1 MENMDDRTR
10 LLGFFR
16 VLFLALLTVSLA
28 GCVGKGSTDLSSSSA
43 TKTTDLL
50 PSWRDGASKQ
60 AIMKFVADVTRAGSP
75 TFVSPAERIAVFD
88 NDGTLW
94 SEKPLYFQFIFL
106 IDQVKAAAP
115 AHPEWKNDPVY
126 KALVAKDYAALAGQE
141 KQLLKLVGIANSG
154 MTVDDYDKTIR
165 GWLAKERHPT
175 LNRPYTELVYQ
186 PQLEL
191 LAYLR
196 ANGFKTFIVSGG
208 TIEFMRVFA
217 ERAYGIPPEQVVGS
231 SQVVR
236 YEMLDGKPALVR
248 EPKLDFVDDGAGKP
262 VGIYREIGRRP
273 ILAFGNS
280 DGDQQMLQYTGAGSG
295 SHLELL
301 VHHDDAAREFAYD
314 RQSKVGKLDKAW
326 DEAISNGWIVVSMR
340 NDWATIY
347 PSSKP

>member
-1 MENMDDRTR
+1 
-10 LLGFFR
+10 
-16 VLFLALLTVSLA
+16 VSLA
-28 GCVGKGSTDLSSSSA
+28 GCAGQSSRDVGASGAVS
-43 TKTTDLL
+43 TTDAL

-60 AIMKFVADVTRAGSP
+60 AILKFVVGVTREGSP
-75 TFVSPAERIAVFD
+75 TFVPRTDRIAVFD

-106 IDQVKAAAP
+106 FDQVKVAAP

-126 KALVAKDYAALAGQE
+126 KALIAKDYAALAGQE

-165 GWLAKERHPT
+165 DWLAKERHPT

-208 TIEFMRVFA
+208 TIDFMRVFA
-217 ERAYGIPPEQVVGS
+217 EQVYGIPPEQVIGS

-236 YEMLDGKPALVR
+236 YEMRNGKPALVR
-248 EPKLDFVDDGAGKP
+248 EPKLDFVDDGPGKP
-262 VGIYREIGRRP
+262 VGIYRDIGRRP

-280 DGDQQMLQYTGAGSG
+280 DGDQQMLQYTAAGNG
-295 SHLELL
+295 PHLALL

-314 RQSKVGKLDKAW
+314 RQSKIGRLDKAW
-326 DEAISNGWIVVSMR
+326 DEAISDGWTVVSMKD
-340 NDWATIY
+340 DWATIY
-347 PSSKP
+347 PPTKQ